1 MAVASGHERAPP
13 ALNAFERPV
22 TGSPGGKAERDAAL
36 NQPPDSLFPKA
47 QTNGLPADEAIAVS
61 VVPPDIVLPGKAGEF
76 SFRSGRMLVEWW
88 AVILIA
94 TVSVIAISWLAPPVR
109 ADNLFYDFVL
119 RLNPPSASQR
129 VLIVAI
135 DNRSLAEHGRW
146 PWPRDLHARL
156 IDRLT
161 DAGADAIGYDVLFP
175 EAALNPE
182 EDARLAMAMR
192 RNGRVVVPSI
202 IEIPGP
208 NGAASMRIPPVEP
221 INTAAR
227 AHGHVVTRPDR
238 DGVVRAID
246 RLSDAD
252 GRRNLHMG
260 EALAAVVTNDV
271 TTLSAPS
278 PPADAPVLA
287 PIRDLIPF
295 TGPPGTFA
303 QMSFADVVA
312 GRVPDDLIAGRIV
325 LVGAT
330 APGMGDRFS
339 TPMSGTLE
347 TMSGVELHANYLD
360 SLLQNRTIRP
370 VQPAIW
376 QMYSLLPVWLLMLSM
391 LFLGPRIN
399 LWLGLAL
406 GVGVFMITL
415 ISLAFFRIWLPPS
428 LALIAVGLI
437 FPLWG
442 WRRLDLASRY
452 MVAEL
457 RELRTERTVL
467 PRHHR
472 DLTGDPVERQIILM
486 HEAIRDVRDL
496 RRFVAQSLDS
506 LPDAA
511 LVTDLDGRVLIAN
524 DAADAL
530 FERRLSGALLNRP
543 LEDVFR
549 SLDAD
554 PRLPDPRAV
563 ELMQTMRMMAL
574 PPDGGYETRLPD
586 GTSLE
591 IRVAYFTDADRQ
603 PLGWIA
609 RFADVTRLRASERQ
623 REDALRLLTHDM
635 RAPQASILAVLESE
649 GRKVPP
655 ELARRLERY
664 AHQTLSLADDFVH
677 LARAESGRFVVE
689 TFNMSEALLDSADDL
704 WPLADAKRIRIVTDV
719 PEEEALIVGD
729 RALLTRAINN
739 LLGNAIKYSD
749 ERTRIT
755 AHTRLEDKAV
765 VVEIEDEGR
774 GISAEDLPTLFEPFR
789 RLAPPEGAPAASEAT
804 GAGLGLAFV
813 KTVVERHRGTV
824 FVTSTEGKG
833 SVFGMRLPRTRA

>member
-1 MAVASGHERAPP
+1 MNTVD
-13 ALNAFERPV
+13 RPV
-22 TGSPGGKAERDAAL
+22 AATAAAAEAATASA
-36 NQPPDSLFPKA
+36 PSI
-47 QTNGLPADEAIAVS
+47 GIS
-61 VVPPDIVLPGKAGEF
+61 VVPTDAPLPVQAEEF
-76 SFRSGRMLVEWW
+76 SLRSGRLLVEWW
-88 AVILIA
+88 SVIFIA
-94 TVSVIAISWLAPPVR
+94 TISIIAISWLAPPVR
-109 ADNLFYDFVL
+109 ADNLFYDLAL
-119 RLNPPSASQR
+119 RINPPVASQR
-129 VLIVAI
+129 ILIVAI
-135 DNRSLAEHGRW
+135 DNRSLEEHGRW
-146 PWPRDLHARL
+146 PWPRELHARL
-156 IDRLT
+156 VDRLT
-161 DAGADAIGYDVLFP
+161 DAGAEVVGYDVLFP
-175 EAALNPE
+175 EPSADQQA
-182 EDARLAMAMR
+182 DVRLAEAIA

-208 NGAASMRIPPVEP
+208 DGAPSMLIPPVEP
-221 INTAAR
+221 IRSAALG
-227 AHGHVVTRPDR
+227 HGHVVTRPDR

-246 RLSDAD
+246 RLSDGE

-260 EALAAVVTNDV
+260 EVLAAIVNSDRAA
-271 TTLSAPS
+271 LSAPL
-278 PPADAPVLA
+278 PAPDAPVFA
-287 PIRDLIPF
+287 SRRDLIPF
-295 TGPPGTFA
+295 AGPSGTYA

-312 GRVPDDLIAGRIV
+312 GRVPDDLIAGRII

-330 APGMGDRFS
+330 ASGMGDRFS

-347 TMSGVELHANYLD
+347 TMAGVELHANYLD
-360 SLLQNRTIRP
+360 SLLQERMIRP
-370 VQPAIW
+370 VAPIVW
-376 QMYSLLPVWLLMLSM
+376 QMFSILPVWLLMLSM

-406 GVGVFMITL
+406 GVGVFLVTL
-415 ISLAFFRIWLPPS
+415 TCLAFFRLWLPPS
-428 LALIAVGLI
+428 MALIAVGLI

-457 RELRTERTVL
+457 RELRAEQTVL
-467 PRHHR
+467 PRHR
-472 DLTGDPVERQIILM
+472 RELSGDPVERQIILM

-530 FERRLSGALLNRP
+530 FEHRLSGPLLNRP
-543 LEDVFR
+543 LESIFG

-563 ELMQTMRMMAL
+563 ELLQAMRMMEL
-574 PPDGGYETRLPD
+574 PPEGGYETRLPD

-591 IRVAYFTDADRQ
+591 IRIAFFTDADRQ

-609 RFADVTRLRASERQ
+609 RFADITRLRASERQ

-635 RAPQASILAVLESE
+635 RAPQASILAVLEAE
-649 GRKVPP
+649 GKKVPP

-677 LARAESGRFVVE
+677 LARAESGRFAVE
-689 TFNMSEALLDSADDL
+689 TFNLSEALLDAADDV
-704 WPLADAKRIRIVTDV
+704 WPLANAKRIRIVTDV
-719 PEEEALIVGD
+719 PEEEAFTTGD
-729 RALLTRAINN
+729 RALLTRAIAN

-749 ERTRIT
+749 ERTRII
-755 AHTRLEDKAV
+755 ARTRLEDGQVIA
-765 VVEIEDEGR
+765 EIEDEGR
-774 GISAEDLPTLFEPFR
+774 GIATEDLPRLFEPFR
-789 RLAPPEGAPAASEAT
+789 RLAPPEGAPAAAEAS

-813 KTVVERHRGTV
+813 KTVVERHRGKV
-824 FVTSTEGKG
+824 SAASVEGKG
-833 SVFGMRLPRTRA
+833 SIFGIRLPRARA

>member
-1 MAVASGHERAPP
+1 M
-13 ALNAFERPV
+13 NAIDRPIAAAAAA
-22 TGSPGGKAERDAAL
+22 AEM
-36 NQPPDSLFPKA
+36 
-47 QTNGLPADEAIAVS
+47 AIADDAVPVPPPVGIS
-61 VVPPDIVLPGKAGEF
+61 VVPADTPLPGKTEEF
-76 SFRSGRMLVEWW
+76 SFRSGRMLLEWW
-88 AVILIA
+88 AVIFVA
-94 TVSVIAISWLAPPVR
+94 TVSIIAISWLSPPVR
-109 ADNLFYDFVL
+109 ADNLFYDLVL
-119 RLNPPSASQR
+119 RLNPPPASQR

-135 DNRSLAEHGRW
+135 DNRSLAEYGRW
-146 PWPRDLHARL
+146 PWPRELHARL
-156 IDRLT
+156 VDRLT
-161 DAGADAIGYDVLFP
+161 DAGAEAVGYDVLFP
-175 EAALNPE
+175 EPSADQGA
-182 EDARLAMAMR
+182 DARLADAIA

-208 NGAASMRIPPVEP
+208 NGAPSMRIPPVEP
-221 INTAAR
+221 IGSAALG
-227 AHGHVVTRPDR
+227 HGHVVTRPDR

-246 RLSDAD
+246 RLSDGE

-260 EALAAVVTNDV
+260 EALTAIVNKDKAALD
-271 TTLSAPS
+271 APL
-278 PPADAPVLA
+278 PAPDAPVFA
-287 PIRDLIPF
+287 PRRDLIPF
-295 TGPPGTFA
+295 AGPAGTYA

-312 GRVPDDLIAGRIV
+312 GRVPDDLIADRIV

-330 APGMGDRFS
+330 ASGMGDRFS

-347 TMSGVELHANYLD
+347 TMAGVELHANYLD
-360 SLLQNRTIRP
+360 SLLQDRMIRP
-370 VQPAIW
+370 VDPIVW
-376 QMYSLLPVWLLMLSM
+376 QIFSILPVWMLMLSM

-399 LWLGLAL
+399 LWLGVAL
-406 GVGVFMITL
+406 GFGVFIITM

-428 LALIAVGLI
+428 MALIAVGLI

-457 RELRTERTVL
+457 RELRAERTVL
-467 PRHHR
+467 PRHR
-472 DLTGDPVERQIILM
+472 RELSGDPVERQIILM

-511 LVTDLDGRVLIAN
+511 LVTDLDGRILISN

-530 FERRLSGALLNRP
+530 FEHRLSGPLLNRP
-543 LEDVFR
+543 LEDIFG
-549 SLDAD
+549 SLDTD

-563 ELMQTMRMMAL
+563 ELLQAMRMMEL
-574 PPDGGYETRLPD
+574 PPEGGYETRLPD

-591 IRVAYFTDADRQ
+591 IRIAFFTDADRQ

-609 RFADVTRLRASERQ
+609 RFADITQLRASERQ

-649 GRKVPP
+649 GKKVPP

-689 TFNMSEALLDSADDL
+689 TFNLSEALLDAADDL
-704 WPLADAKRIRIVTDV
+704 WPLADAKRIRIVSDV
-719 PEEEALIVGD
+719 PEEEALITGD
-729 RALLTRAINN
+729 RALLTRAITN

-749 ERTRIT
+749 ERTRII
-755 AHTRLEDKAV
+755 ARTRLEDRQV
-765 VVEIEDEGR
+765 VVEIEDQGR
-774 GISAEDLPTLFEPFR
+774 GIAADDLPKLFEPFR

-813 KTVVERHRGTV
+813 KAVVERHRGQV
-824 FVTSTEGKG
+824 SATSVEGSG
-833 SVFGMRLPRTRA
+833 SVFGIHLPRATA